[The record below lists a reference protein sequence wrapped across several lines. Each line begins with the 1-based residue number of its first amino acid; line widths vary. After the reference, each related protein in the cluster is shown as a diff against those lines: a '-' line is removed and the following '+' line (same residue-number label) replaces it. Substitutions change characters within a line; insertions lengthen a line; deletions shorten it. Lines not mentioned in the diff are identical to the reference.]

1 MSQVTNFLAPALA
14 PKFLV
19 LYLFVLSAVAIH
31 VRGRVRHRFF
41 RQLTDHSTLLAPVN
55 CLLYLFSAVPN
66 KPRVPIERF
75 PELKLLTDNW
85 QTFREEGMALYR
97 AGHVKASK
105 EHDDLGFNSFFRRG
119 WKRFY
124 LSWYGEPHPSAQALC
139 PKSVAILRQ
148 APTVKAAMF
157 ALLPDGGK
165 LMAHRDPY
173 AGSLRFHLGLVT
185 PNNEK
190 CRIYIDGEPYS
201 WRDGE
206 AIVFDETY
214 IHSAINESGVDRL
227 ILFADV
233 ERPMAVAPARW
244 LNRFFAHTVMRATE
258 TRNEAGERV
267 GVLNKMFGFVYRG
280 RVKMK
285 ALKKANRRLYY
296 AIKYAALGG
305 LLAAFV
311 VWA

>member
-1 MSQVTNFLAPALA
+1 MTQVEEILAPALA

-19 LYLFVLSAVAIH
+19 LYGFVLSAVAIH
-31 VRGRVRHRFF
+31 LRGRVRHRFF
-41 RQLTDHSTLLAPVN
+41 RQLTDHSTLLAPIN
-55 CLLYLFSAVPN
+55 CLLYLFSAVGN
-66 KPRVPIERF
+66 KPRVPVEKF
-75 PELKLLTDNW
+75 PELKLIRENW
-85 QTFREEGMALYR
+85 QTFRDEGMALYR

-105 EHDDLGFNSFFRRG
+105 EYDDLGFNSFFRRG

-124 LSWYGEPHPSAQALC
+124 LSWYGDPHPSAAKLC

-148 APTVKAAMF
+148 VPQIKAAMF

-165 LMAHRDPY
+165 LLAHRDPY
-173 AGSLRFHLGLVT
+173 AGSLRFHMGLAT
-185 PNNEK
+185 PNSDK

-214 IHSAINESGVDRL
+214 IHSAINESGMDRL

-233 ERPMAVAPARW
+233 ERPMTFAPARW
-244 LNRFFAHTVMRATE
+244 LNRFFARIVMRAST
-258 TRNEAGERV
+258 TKNEEGEKV
-267 GVLNKMFGFVYRG
+267 GALNKAFGFVYRG

-285 ALKKANRRLYY
+285 ALKKQNRKLYY
-296 AIKYAALGG
+296 AIKYVTLGG

>member
-19 LYLFVLSAVAIH
+19 LYAFVLSAIAIH
-31 VRGRVRHRFF
+31 FRGRVRHRFL

-55 CLLYLFSAVPN
+55 SLLYLFSAVPN
-66 KPRVPIERF
+66 KPRVPVERF

-105 EHDDLGFNSFFRRG
+105 EYDDLGFNSFFRRG

-124 LSWYGEPHPSAQALC
+124 LSWYGQPHPSAVQFC
-139 PKSVAILRQ
+139 PRSVEILRR

-185 PNNEK
+185 PNSEK

-214 IHSAINESGVDRL
+214 IHSAINESGMDRL

-233 ERPMAVAPARW
+233 ERPMAFAPARW
-244 LNRFFAHTVMRATE
+244 LNRFFARTVMRATE
-258 TRNEAGERV
+258 TKNEEGERV
-267 GVLNKMFGFVYRG
+267 GALNKAFAFVYRG
-280 RVKMK
+280 RVRMK
-285 ALKKANRRLYY
+285 ALKKSNRKLYY
-296 AIKYAALGG
+296 AIKYVTLGG